1 MRTMNKSK
9 AAGRGLCA
17 VMAAMAVML
26 GAVCGMAGNI
36 CPVIKAQA
44 AQMIQVSELSI
55 VPLPGGISAKCVYQ
69 EFDSTAYAVQLY
81 MEKMDETGSF
91 APVAYKDMP
100 SSGNGQT
107 TLEITPL
114 EVESGVYRAVL
125 LMRSS
130 GDQTMVR
137 FRDSGLY
144 DVTKTGDQYVVG
156 PHQQP
161 EDMQTEAEQ
170 PDDAKEE
177 SEQAGDDEG
186 TDDSGMEPCLH
197 SPVCSIYKEA
207 TPQSDAVL
215 EVHCEKCGQHMP
227 YQEVPNSA
235 YASFLEEAVERIRD
249 AGQGEQVV
257 IRTER
262 WISFDRRVLAQLAE
276 REDVSVLIAY
286 RYKGSDFAVLIPA
299 GTDVNGLV
307 DENGFCGFRYLAS
320 LFGDESGK
328 IDG

>member
-9 AAGRGLCA
+9 TTARGLCA

-26 GAVCGMAGNI
+26 GTACGMAGEI

-55 VPLPGGISAKCVYQ
+55 VPLPGGVSAKCVYQ
-69 EFDSTAYAVQLY
+69 EFDSTVYAVQLY

-107 TLEITPL
+107 AIETTPL

-130 GDQTMVR
+130 GEQTMVR

-144 DVTKTGDQYVVG
+144 DVTKTGGQYVVG

-161 EDMQTEAEQ
+161 EEEQ
-170 PDDAKEE
+170 QDDAKAE

-186 TDDSGMEPCLH
+186 TEDSGMGPCQH
-197 SPVCSIYKEA
+197 CPSYSIYKEA

-215 EVHCEKCGQHMP
+215 KVNCEKCGQHMP

-235 YASFLEEAVERIRD
+235 YASFLEEAAERIRD

-257 IRTER
+257 ISTDR

-276 REDVSVLIAY
+276 REDVSVLITY
-286 RYKGSDFAVLIPA
+286 RYEGSDFAVLIPA
-299 GTDVNGLV
+299 GMDANGLA

>member
-1 MRTMNKSK
+1 MRTTNKSK
-9 AAGRGLCA
+9 TVGKRLCA
-17 VMAAMAVML
+17 VMAAMAVLL
-26 GAVCGMAGNI
+26 GAACSLDGSI
-36 CPVIKAQA
+36 TPVIKAQA
-44 AQMIQVSELSI
+44 AQTMQVSELSI

-69 EFDSTAYAVQLY
+69 ELDSTVYAVQLY

-91 APVAYKDMP
+91 APVAYKDLP

-107 TLEITPL
+107 TLETTPL

-130 GDQTMVR
+130 TGQTMVR

-144 DVTKTGDQYVVG
+144 DVTKTGGQYVVG

-161 EDMQTEAEQ
+161 EDMQ
-170 PDDAKEE
+170 PE

-186 TDDSGMEPCLH
+186 ADDSGMEPCLH

-215 EVHCEKCGQHMP
+215 KVHCEKCGQHMP

-235 YASFLEEAVERIRD
+235 YASFLEETAERIKD

-257 IRTER
+257 ISTDR
-262 WISFDRRVLAQLAE
+262 WISFDKRVLAQLAE
-276 REDVSVLIAY
+276 REDISVLIAY
-286 RYKGSDFAVLIPA
+286 RYEGSDFAVLIPA
-299 GTDVNGLV
+299 GTDVNGLA
-307 DENGFCGFRYLAS
+307 DENGYCGFRYLAS
-320 LFGDESGK
+320 LFGDAQGK